1 MLLGVS
7 HSFRHG
13 QHFGEPHTENDPRD
27 ACGKLVKLDPRFF
40 RNVWLFQDQHGTGRL
55 PHLSARRLRVS
66 GKGKRAKRG
75 YAHPDQQGD
84 FPETI
89 EPDFLGLQPSA

>member
-27 ACGKLVKLDPRFF
+27 ACGKLVKLASNETPWAPHPAVSYGDSQGLIWFVNPYVDPVRIDALTDGPVTDDSFA
-40 RNVWLFQDQHGTGRL
+40 
-55 PHLSARRLRVS
+55 LSNRCSVPVASTICRV
-66 GKGKRAKRG
+66 
-75 YAHPDQQGD
+75 
-84 FPETI
+84 
-89 EPDFLGLQPSA
+89 

>member
-27 ACGKLVKLDPRFF
+27 ACGKLVKLDPRFRNDFSKVSTVQADYPIF
-40 RNVWLFQDQHGTGRL
+40 RLVG
-55 PHLSARRLRVS
+55 
-66 GKGKRAKRG
+66 
-75 YAHPDQQGD
+75 
-84 FPETI
+84 
-89 EPDFLGLQPSA
+89 